1 MNQQEHSSQL
11 SALFDNELSPEQAE
25 LVIRRA
31 LKDPAMRTSWG
42 RYALIGA
49 CMRGEPL
56 AGRSRPESD
65 VAARVRIKLAV
76 EGSSTPGQGEVAA
89 GAGTRAGSSM
99 LWRGAMGMAI
109 AASVAAVSLVLIRTG
124 APLSGAM
131 VAANTPAQVVPQG
144 QSESVSANVIAPLTS
159 PARALVANTSP
170 PPSYTTP
177 VDNSPVGQ
185 HLDAPLV
192 NYVISHSEVSASAV
206 RFSPLSTVMNSS
218 DDFTQ
223 DTVEMTPAEIGA
235 RR

>member
-56 AGRSRPESD
+56 AGRSRPEND

-76 EGSSTPGQGEVAA
+76 EGGRTTGQDEVAGANRPRA
-89 GAGTRAGSSM
+89 GASM
-99 LWRGAMGMAI
+99 LWRGAMGMGI
-109 AASVAAVSLVLIRTG
+109 AAGVAAVSLMLVRTE
-124 APLSGAM
+124 APQPGAM
-131 VAANTPAQVVPQG
+131 VAQVAASAAPQSVASTPVAAVPRAIAR
-144 QSESVSANVIAPLTS
+144 VSAA
-159 PARALVANTSP
+159 
-170 PPSYTTP
+170 PSYTTP
-177 VDNSPVGQ
+177 VDTSPAGQ
-185 HLDAPLV
+185 RIDAPLV
-192 NYVISHSEVSASAV
+192 NYVAAHSEVSSSVV
-206 RFSPLSTVMNSS
+206 RFSPMSTVMNSS

-223 DTVEMTPAEIGA
+223 GTVEMTAAEIGA

>member
-31 LKDPAMRTSWG
+31 LKDPAMRTNWG

-49 CMRGEPL
+49 CLRGEPI
-56 AGRSRPESD
+56 AGRSRPEND
-65 VAARVRIKLAV
+65 VAARVRIRLAV
-76 EGSSTPGQGEVAA
+76 ESSRVPGQGSPGEALPRARAA
-89 GAGTRAGSSM
+89 M
-99 LWRGAMGMAI
+99 LGRGALGMAI
-109 AASVAAVSLVLIRTG
+109 AAGVAAVALMLVRTQ
-124 APLSGAM
+124 APQPGAM
-131 VAANTPAQVVPQG
+131 VAMNAPSQVRPESRPVAVPAPVAAREAATVV
-144 QSESVSANVIAPLTS
+144 
-159 PARALVANTSP
+159 ARASA

-185 HLDAPLV
+185 RLDAPLV

-235 RR
+235 HR

>member
-56 AGRSRPESD
+56 AGRSRPEND

-76 EGSSTPGQGEVAA
+76 EGDRAAGQGEVSAA
-89 GAGTRAGSSM
+89 APSRARERAM

-109 AASVAAVSLVLIRTG
+109 AASVAAVSLLLVRTEARIRWHG
-124 APLSGAM
+124 R
-131 VAANTPAQVVPQG
+131 
-144 QSESVSANVIAPLTS
+144 NVD
-159 PARALVANTSP
+159 ARAGAVPAGTSHGNRACSCAGSLVRWSRNASRAAQLHHAG
-170 PPSYTTP
+170 
-177 VDNSPVGQ
+177 GQ
-185 HLDAPLV
+185 FARRTASGCAAGQLRGLRTAKFPRRRC
-192 NYVISHSEVSASAV
+192 ASA
-206 RFSPLSTVMNSS
+206 RC
-218 DDFTQ
+218 
-223 DTVEMTPAEIGA
+223 

>member
-56 AGRSRPESD
+56 AGRSRPEND

-76 EGSSTPGQGEVAA
+76 EGNNAPGQGEVAA
-89 GAGTRAGSSM
+89 GTRSRAGSSM

-109 AASVAAVSLVLIRTG
+109 AASVAAVSLVLIRTQ
-124 APLSGAM
+124 APSAGLVAM
-131 VAANTPAQVVPQG
+131 TPEQT
-144 QSESVSANVIAPLTS
+144 QSQPAEDTAIAPATAS
-159 PARALVANTSP
+159 ATRALVASASP

-235 RR
+235 HR

>member
-1 MNQQEHSSQL
+1 MNQKEHSSQL

-49 CMRGEPL
+49 CMRGEPI

-76 EGSSTPGQGEVAA
+76 ESNKAPEQGEVAT
-89 GAGTRAGSSM
+89 GTRGRAGSSM

-109 AASVAAVSLVLIRTG
+109 AASVAAVSLVLIRTP
-124 APLSGAM
+124 APQSGGM
-131 VAANTPAQVVPQG
+131 VAMTPELTQSQPAAVTAITPAAA
-144 QSESVSANVIAPLTS
+144 STS
-159 PARALVANTSP
+159 PALVAKASP

-177 VDNSPVGQ
+177 VDTSPAGQ
-185 HLDAPLV
+185 RIGAPLV
-192 NYVISHSEVSASAV
+192 NYVAAHSEVSSSVV
-206 RFSPLSTVMNSS
+206 RFSPMSTVMNSS

-223 DTVEMTPAEIGA
+223 GTVEMTPAEIGA

>member
-56 AGRSRPESD
+56 AGRSRPEND
-65 VAARVRIKLAV
+65 IAARVRIKLAV
-76 EGSSTPGQGEVAA
+76 EGSRTPGQGEAAEANRGRA
-89 GAGTRAGSSM
+89 GASM

-109 AASVAAVSLVLIRTG
+109 AAGVAAVSLLLIRTQTL
-124 APLSGAM
+124 PGAM
-131 VAANTPAQVVPQG
+131 VAMTAPSQAQADS
-144 QSESVSANVIAPLTS
+144 QSAEVLAPVTVAQSRL
-159 PARALVANTSP
+159 LVANGSP

-235 RR
+235 HR

>member
-56 AGRSRPESD
+56 AGRSRPEND
-65 VAARVRIKLAV
+65 IAARVRIKLAV
-76 EGSSTPGQGEVAA
+76 EGNRAA
-89 GAGTRAGSSM
+89 GQEEVSTGNRSRAGATM
-99 LWRGAMGMAI
+99 LWRGAMGTAI
-109 AASVAAVSLVLIRTG
+109 AAGVAAVSLLLIRTQVP
-124 APLSGAM
+124 AGAM
-131 VAANTPAQVVPQG
+131 VAATAPGQAQRGTVSAGALAPASAPTLA
-144 QSESVSANVIAPLTS
+144 SESRT
-159 PARALVANTSP
+159 LVAHASV

-177 VDNSPVGQ
+177 VDTSPAGQ
-185 HLDAPLV
+185 RLDAPLV

-235 RR
+235 HR

>member
-76 EGSSTPGQGEVAA
+76 EGGRTPGQNE
-89 GAGTRAGSSM
+89 TPDAGSTGTGKSM
-99 LWRGAMGMAI
+99 LLRGAMGMAI
-109 AASVAAVSLVLIRTG
+109 AAGVAAVSLLLIRTQ
-124 APLSGAM
+124 APQSGAM
-131 VAANTPAQVVPQG
+131 VAKAAPQVQT
-144 QSESVSANVIAPLTS
+144 QSRPVESAPVLAAGAAPGS
-159 PARALVANTSP
+159 RALVARASTPQSYSAAVDTSP
-170 PPSYTTP
+170 A
-177 VDNSPVGQ
+177 GQ
-185 HLDAPLV
+185 RLDAPLV

-235 RR
+235 HR

>member
-1 MNQQEHSSQL
+1 MNQKEHSSQL

-49 CMRGEPL
+49 CMRGEPI
-56 AGRSRPESD
+56 AGRLRPESD

-76 EGSSTPGQGEVAA
+76 EAGRTGQAEVASA
-89 GAGTRAGSSM
+89 GPAQAGGSM
-99 LWRGAMGMAI
+99 LWRGALGMAI
-109 AASVAAVSLVLIRTG
+109 AAGVAAVSLMLIRTE
-124 APLSGAM
+124 APQSGAM
-131 VAANTPAQVVPQG
+131 VAQVAEQPTLPQSLAAPVASETRATVAQV
-144 QSESVSANVIAPLTS
+144 SV
-159 PARALVANTSP
+159 

-177 VDNSPVGQ
+177 VDTSPAGQ
-185 HLDAPLV
+185 RIDAPLV
-192 NYVISHSEVSASAV
+192 NYVAAHSEVSSSVV
-206 RFSPLSTVMNSS
+206 RFSPMSTVMNSS

-223 DTVEMTPAEIGA
+223 GTVEMTAAEIGA

>member
-11 SALFDNELSPEQAE
+11 SALFDNELSPEQAD

-31 LKDPAMRTSWG
+31 LKDSAMRTSWG

-76 EGSSTPGQGEVAA
+76 EGGRTPGQNEIPDVGS
-89 GAGTRAGSSM
+89 AGTGKTM
-99 LWRGAMGMAI
+99 MWRGAMGMAI
-109 AASVAAVSLVLIRTG
+109 AAGVAAVSLMLIRTQ
-124 APLSGAM
+124 APPSGVM
-131 VAANTPAQVVPQG
+131 VAKAAPQAQT
-144 QSESVSANVIAPLTS
+144 QSRPVESAPVAAPESRTLV
-159 PARALVANTSP
+159 ARASAP
-170 PPSYTTP
+170 QAYTTP
-177 VDNSPVGQ
+177 VDTSPAGQ
-185 HLDAPLV
+185 RLDAPLV

-235 RR
+235 HR

>member
-49 CMRGEPL
+49 CMRGEPI
-56 AGRSRPESD
+56 AGRMRPESD

-76 EGSSTPGQGEVAA
+76 EGGRTGQAEVAGAERAQA
-89 GAGTRAGSSM
+89 GGSM
-99 LWRGAMGMAI
+99 LWRGALGMAI
-109 AASVAAVSLVLIRTG
+109 AAGVAAVSLMLIRTE
-124 APLSGAM
+124 APQSGAM
-131 VAANTPAQVVPQG
+131 VAQVAEPTLPQPLAAPVATETRAAVAQV
-144 QSESVSANVIAPLTS
+144 SV
-159 PARALVANTSP
+159 

-177 VDNSPVGQ
+177 VDTSPAGQ
-185 HLDAPLV
+185 RIDAPLV
-192 NYVISHSEVSASAV
+192 NYVAAHSEVSSSVV
-206 RFSPLSTVMNSS
+206 RFSPMSTVMNSS

-223 DTVEMTPAEIGA
+223 GTVEMTAAEIGA

>member
-11 SALFDNELSPEQAE
+11 SALFDNELSPEQSE

-31 LKDPAMRTSWG
+31 LKDPTMRTSWG

-65 VAARVRIKLAV
+65 IAARVRIKLAV
-76 EGSSTPGQGEVAA
+76 EGGRNPGQDERSPAGQPRA
-89 GAGTRAGSSM
+89 GAAM

-109 AASVAAVSLVLIRTG
+109 AAGVAAVSLVLVRTQ
-124 APLSGAM
+124 APQPGVM
-131 VAANTPAQVVPQG
+131 VAMTAPAQAEP
-144 QSESVSANVIAPLTS
+144 ESRPAAASAPATTPESRTLV
-159 PARALVANTSP
+159 ARAGARS
-170 PPSYTTP
+170 SYTTP
-177 VDNSPVGQ
+177 VDTSPAGQ
-185 HLDAPLV
+185 RLGAPLV
-192 NYVISHSEVSASAV
+192 NYVAAHSEVSASVV
-206 RFSPLSTVMNSS
+206 RFSPMSTVMNSS

-223 DTVEMTPAEIGA
+223 GTVEMTAAEIGA

>member
-49 CMRGEPL
+49 CLRGEPL

-65 VAARVRIKLAV
+65 VAARVRIRLAV
-76 EGSSTPGQGEVAA
+76 EGSRTTGQGEVSDASS
-89 GAGTRAGSSM
+89 AGTGTTM
-99 LWRGAMGMAI
+99 LWRGALGMAI
-109 AASVAAVSLVLIRTG
+109 AAGVAAVSLMLVRVQ
-124 APLSGAM
+124 APSAM
-131 VAANTPAQVVPQG
+131 VASSAPVQTQAAPVANAIPPAAAPASPTQV
-144 QSESVSANVIAPLTS
+144 
-159 PARALVANTSP
+159 ARASA

-185 HLDAPLV
+185 RLDAPLV

-223 DTVEMTPAEIGA
+223 DTVEMTAAEIGA
-235 RR
+235 HR

>member
-49 CMRGEPL
+49 CLRGEPL

-65 VAARVRIKLAV
+65 VAARVRIRLAV
-76 EGSSTPGQGEVAA
+76 EGSRTPGRGEAS
-89 GAGTRAGSSM
+89 GASSPGARTTM
-99 LWRGAMGMAI
+99 LWRGALGMAI
-109 AASVAAVSLVLIRTG
+109 AASVAAVSLMLVRVQ
-124 APLSGAM
+124 APGAM
-131 VAANTPAQVVPQG
+131 VAASAPVQAQASPVASP
-144 QSESVSANVIAPLTS
+144 IAPVAAPTS
-159 PARALVANTSP
+159 PTLVARASA

-185 HLDAPLV
+185 RLDAPLV

-223 DTVEMTPAEIGA
+223 DTVEMTAAEIGA
-235 RR
+235 HR

>member
-76 EGSSTPGQGEVAA
+76 EGNKAPGQGEVAT
-89 GAGTRAGSSM
+89 GTGGRAGSSM

-109 AASVAAVSLVLIRTG
+109 AASVAAVSLVLIRTQ
-124 APLSGAM
+124 APQGGGM
-131 VAANTPAQVVPQG
+131 VAMTPEQTQSQPAQVTAVAPATA
-144 QSESVSANVIAPLTS
+144 SAPRT
-159 PARALVANTSP
+159 LVANASP

>member
-31 LKDPAMRTSWG
+31 LKDPTMRTSWG

-76 EGSSTPGQGEVAA
+76 EGSRTPEQGEVATGSRGRA
-89 GAGTRAGSSM
+89 GATM
-99 LWRGAMGMAI
+99 MWRGAAGMAI
-109 AASVAAVSLVLIRTG
+109 AAGVAAVSLMLIRTQ
-124 APLSGAM
+124 APQSG
-131 VAANTPAQVVPQG
+131 
-144 QSESVSANVIAPLTS
+144 
-159 PARALVANTSP
+159 ALVAEAAPQAQTQAQPAVSAP
-170 PPSYTTP
+170 VAAPDSRMLVARASAPPSYTTP
-177 VDNSPVGQ
+177 VDTSPAGQ
-185 HLDAPLV
+185 RLDAPLV

-235 RR
+235 HR